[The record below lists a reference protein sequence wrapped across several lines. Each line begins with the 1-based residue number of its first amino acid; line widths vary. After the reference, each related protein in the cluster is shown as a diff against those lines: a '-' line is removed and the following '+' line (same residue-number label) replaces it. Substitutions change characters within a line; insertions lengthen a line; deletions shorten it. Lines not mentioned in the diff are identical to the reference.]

1 MLHHCIP
8 LVMSGGINMP
18 RASSGEAMG
27 IFDNSTFGL
36 LYAYL
41 LESSKT
47 LYIIVQQ
54 NCIHGSPAKYD

>member
-1 MLHHCIP
+1 
-8 LVMSGGINMP
+8 MP

-41 LESSKT
+41 LESSET